1 MSYQEIRECKKNP
14 ARDAFAGASLQQM
27 PAKAHAVGLVKEE
40 IPRSRPY
47 SNPKTGEINHH

>member
-1 MSYQEIRECKKNP
+1 MQEENQ
-14 ARDAFAGASLQQM
+14 ARDAFAGVSLQQM
-27 PAKAHAVGLVKEE
+27 PAKAQAVGLVKEE